1 MPPAPGLSATDNGPI
16 QRIASLPMPPVSPLR
31 LLIGVAT
38 LSTWRRLIALREQS
52 WLLLV
57 LIGAFLAGYA
67 ALAFTLFYG
76 GLRFISRF
84 PGLGGLLVERLI
96 YLLFAFLFALLL
108 ISNLVIG
115 YTNLFRNRETAFL
128 LTLPIPCRTVFQWKL
143 IESTLL
149 ASWAFVFLIAPL
161 LAAYGIVNR
170 VDWHFYPVVLGMI
183 GLFIV
188 LPGIAGCWL
197 AVIVARHLDR
207 KGFQVLLLA
216 ALTTVIGIVLFK
228 FRPAP
233 ITDELLET
241 RVLAVIDRLLDNTRF
256 AQFPLLPS
264 YWLSASVQ
272 NWSEGAIP
280 TALFFAM
287 VLLSHVLFF
296 GTLAATW
303 LGGPFY
309 EASSMVHSRGSLFS
323 RWAWFQRVEARQ
335 RQLQRLTV
343 LLRRRDWMDALL
355 AWRGVIPSDVRALVA
370 KDLRV
375 FWRDTTQW
383 GQTLMLFGLL
393 TVYIINLRHF
403 TRQLDSPFWISLVS
417 FLNLGACAL
426 NLATLTTRFVFP
438 QFSLEGKRV
447 WVVGLA
453 PIGLVRVVRLKFW
466 LAGSATLAVT
476 LGLILLSCSMLGLD
490 LAHTVF
496 FGITV
501 TVMTFT
507 LNGIAV
513 GLGALYPNFRETHPG
528 KIVSGFGGTF
538 CLVISFL
545 YIVGSVVLLALGS
558 PWGWRPDAMDQ
569 FAPAR
574 AASAWT
580 AFVLISLLA
589 GWLPMRLGLRKVAVT
604 EL

>member
-1 MPPAPGLSATDNGPI
+1 MNPA
-16 QRIASLPMPPVSPLR
+16 SPLR
-31 LLIGVAT
+31 LLLEVA
-38 LSTWRRLIALREQS
+38 LRSTWRRLVALRNQS
-52 WLLLV
+52 WLLLA
-57 LIGAFLAGYA
+57 LIVSFLAGYA
-67 ALAFTLFYG
+67 LLAFTLFYK
-76 GLRFISRF
+76 GLQFLSRF
-84 PGLGGLLVERLI
+84 PGLGGLLVERLL

-108 ISNLVIG
+108 LSNLVIG
-115 YTNLFRNRETAFL
+115 YTNLFRSRETAFL
-128 LTLPIPCRTVFQWKL
+128 LALPIPCRTVLQWKMV
-143 IESTLL
+143 ESTLL

-161 LAAYGIVNR
+161 IAAYGLVNR
-170 VDWHFYPVVLGMI
+170 VDWHFYPVVLAMI

-197 AVIVARHLDR
+197 AIIVARFLDR
-207 KGFQVLLLA
+207 KGFQILLA
-216 ALTTVIGIVLFK
+216 GVVLGVIGLVLFK
-228 FRPAP
+228 FRPEP
-233 ITDELLET
+233 ITDDLLET

-272 NWSEGAIP
+272 NWSEGAVP
-280 TALFFAM
+280 TALFYAL
-287 VLLSHVLFF
+287 VLLSYVLFF
-296 GTLAATW
+296 GAVAANR
-303 LGGPFY
+303 LGNAFY
-309 EASSMVHSRGSLFS
+309 EASSTVHSRGSIFS
-323 RWAWFQRVEARQ
+323 NWTWFQRIEER
-335 RQLQRLTV
+335 RRNLQRLSV
-343 LLRRRDWMDALL
+343 LLRPRDWLDGLL
-355 AWRGVIPSDVRALVA
+355 AWRGWIPSDVRALVA

-417 FLNLGACAL
+417 YLNLGACAL

-466 LAGSATLAVT
+466 LAGCATLVVT

-490 LAHTVF
+490 LAHMVF
-496 FGITV
+496 FGITI

-513 GLGALYPNFRETHPG
+513 GLGALYPDFRETNPS

-538 CLVISFL
+538 CLVLSFL

-558 PWGWRPDAMDQ
+558 PWGWHPDAMDQ
-569 FAPAR
+569 FTPAR

-580 AFVLISLLA
+580 AFVLVSILS
-589 GWLPMRLGLRKVAVT
+589 GWLPLRLGLRKVAVT

>member
-1 MPPAPGLSATDNGPI
+1 MTT
-16 QRIASLPMPPVSPLR
+16 SLPTPPSPLR
-31 LLIGVAT
+31 LLVGVAT
-38 LSTWRRLIALREQS
+38 LSLWRRLVALREQS
-52 WLLLV
+52 WLLLA

-84 PGLGGLLVERLI
+84 PGLGGLLVERLLF
-96 YLLFAFLFALLL
+96 LLFAFLFALLL

-128 LTLPIPCRTVFQWKL
+128 LTLPVPCQTVFQWKL

-161 LAAYGIVNR
+161 LAAYGLVNH

-183 GLFIV
+183 GLFVV
-188 LPGIAGCWL
+188 LPGIAGSWL
-197 AVIVARHLDR
+197 AILVARYLDR
-207 KGFQVLLLA
+207 KGFQILLMVGLA
-216 ALTTVIGIVLFK
+216 AAIGLVLFK
-228 FRPAP
+228 FRPEP
-233 ITDELLET
+233 ITDEVLET

-272 NWSEGAIP
+272 NWSEGAVP
-280 TALFFAM
+280 TALFFALI
-287 VLLSHVLFF
+287 LLSYVLFF
-296 GTLAATW
+296 GTLAATR
-303 LGGPFY
+303 LGGAFY

-323 RWAWFQRVEARQ
+323 GWDWFQRRAQ
-335 RQLQRLTV
+335 
-343 LLRRRDWMDALL
+343 RRRNLPRTSVRRHPRDWLDTLL
-355 AWRGVIPSDVRALVA
+355 SLGGVIPSDLRALVA

-447 WVVGLA
+447 WVVGMA

-466 LAGSATLAVT
+466 VAGLATLGVT

-490 LAHTVF
+490 AARTLF

-513 GLGALYPNFRETHPG
+513 GLGALYPNFRETNPG

-538 CLVISFL
+538 CLVLSFL
-545 YIVGSVVLLALGS
+545 YIVGSVVLLAIGS

-569 FAPAR
+569 FTPAL
-574 AASAWT
+574 AATAWT
-580 AFVLISLLA
+580 AFVLISILA
-589 GWLPMRLGLRKVAVT
+589 GWLPLRLGLRKVAVT

>member
-1 MPPAPGLSATDNGPI
+1 MTASVDSPGA
-16 QRIASLPMPPVSPLR
+16 LR
-31 LLIGVAT
+31 LIVGVA
-38 LSTWRRLIALREQS
+38 LRSAWRRVLALREQS
-52 WLLLV
+52 WLLLGMV
-57 LIGAFLAGYA
+57 GVFLAGYL
-67 ALAFTLFYG
+67 ALAFTLFYA
-76 GLRFISRF
+76 GLRFLSRF
-84 PGLGGLLVERLI
+84 PGLGGLLVERLL

-108 ISNLVIG
+108 LSNLVIG

-128 LTLPIPCRTVFQWKL
+128 LTLPIPYRTVLQWKL

-161 LAAYGIVNR
+161 LAAYGLVQR
-170 VDWHFYPVVLGMI
+170 VGWMFYPGVLVMI
-183 GLFIV
+183 ALFV
-188 LPGIAGCWL
+188 MLPGIAGCWL
-197 AVIVARHLDR
+197 AVAVARFLDR
-207 KGFQVLLLA
+207 RGFQVLLLVGMA
-216 ALTTVIGIVLFK
+216 AVVGLMF
-228 FRPAP
+228 FRLRPEP
-233 ITDELLET
+233 ITDEMLET

-272 NWSEGAIP
+272 NWSEGAVR
-280 TALFFAM
+280 TAVFFAL

-296 GTLAATW
+296 GTLAARY
-303 LGGPFY
+303 LGPPFY
-309 EASSMVHSRGSLFS
+309 EATSTVHSRGGLFS
-323 RWAWFQRVEARQ
+323 RWLPRPRAGPSRRVPSWPRPVLE
-335 RQLQRLTV
+335 RL
-343 LLRRRDWMDALL
+343 LG
-355 AWRGVIPSDVRALVA
+355 WRGVLPPDVQALVS

-383 GQTLMLFGLL
+383 GQTLVLFGLL
-393 TVYIINLRHF
+393 AVYIINLRHF

-417 FLNLGACAL
+417 YLNLGACAL

-466 LAGSATLAVT
+466 LAGGATLVVT
-476 LGLILLSCSMLGLD
+476 LGLTLLSCSMLGLEWPQ
-490 LAHTVF
+490 LLF
-496 FGITV
+496 FGVTV

-513 GLGALYPNFRETHPG
+513 GLGALYPNFRETNPG

-538 CLVISFL
+538 CLVLSFL
-545 YIVGSVVLLALGS
+545 YIVVSVVLLAVGS
-558 PWGWRPDAMDQ
+558 PWGWRPDTMEG
-569 FAPAR
+569 FAPGR
-574 AASAWT
+574 AAVAWT
-580 AFVLISLLA
+580 AFLLLSALA
-589 GWLPMRLGLRKVAVT
+589 GWLPLRLGLRRVAVT